1 MTFQRLK
8 LGPFLKKWAPAAF
21 KVIGGGPGHFFS
33 FGIYERASH
42 WEPNAFY
49 GIEKA
54 CPVVEIRHFE
64 CRENGLFL

>member
-1 MTFQRLK
+1 MSYDVSK
-8 LGPFLKKWAPAAF
+8 AKIGPVSQKWAPAAF
-21 KVIGGGPGHFFS
+21 KAGHFFS
-33 FGIYERASH
+33 SGIYDRASH

>member
-1 MTFQRLK
+1 MRKNVGQKSVDMGLRPDK
-8 LGPFLKKWAPAAF
+8 NM
-21 KVIGGGPGHFFS
+21 GGWVVFHFMVF
-33 FGIYERASH
+33 FILYDRASH

-54 CPVVEIRHFE
+54 CSVVEIRHFE